1 MKINT
6 AKRRMQEGK
15 AAVGGLLSLESVFA
29 GEILSR
35 SGFDFVLVDNQHG
48 PWDRT
53 SSRLAFRSISLGPAI
68 PMARVHKNDFYAIGG
83 LLDGGALGIV
93 VPMVNSVE
101 EAEAA
106 AFATRY
112 PPRGGRS
119 AGALLAGFHGPD
131 YVDWIDD
138 EVFLA
143 VQIETKQALEH
154 AEAIL
159 AVDGVDGCWI
169 GPADLGKSLG
179 IDPSTETGT
188 RDLEAACMQV
198 LEACKKTHKIP
209 GIWGRDDASPWIER
223 GFLFVTG
230 GSDAGFILNGAHET
244 LQKLG
249 RLP

>member
-1 MKINT
+1 MKVNT
-6 AKRRMQEGK
+6 TKQRMQEGK
-15 AAVGGLLSLESVFA
+15 PAIGALLSLESVFA

-35 SGFDFVLVDNQHG
+35 AGFDFILVDNQHG

-53 SSRLAFRSISLGPAI
+53 SSRLAFRSICIGPAI

-106 AFATRY
+106 AFAARY

-119 AGALLAGFHGPD
+119 AGAYLASFHGSD
-131 YVDWIDD
+131 YKDWIDD

-143 VQIETKQALEH
+143 VQIETEQALNR
-154 AEAIL
+154 AEDIL

-169 GPADLGKSLG
+169 GPSDLGQSLG
-179 IDPSTETGT
+179 IDPSTEEGA
-188 RDLEAACMQV
+188 RVLEAAFLRV
-198 LEACKKTHKIP
+198 VEACRKTNKIP
-209 GIWGRDDASPWIER
+209 GIWGNDDAQPWIER
-223 GFLFVTG
+223 GFLFVTS
-230 GSDAGFILNGAHET
+230 GSDAGFIRSGARET
-244 LQKLG
+244 LRKLE